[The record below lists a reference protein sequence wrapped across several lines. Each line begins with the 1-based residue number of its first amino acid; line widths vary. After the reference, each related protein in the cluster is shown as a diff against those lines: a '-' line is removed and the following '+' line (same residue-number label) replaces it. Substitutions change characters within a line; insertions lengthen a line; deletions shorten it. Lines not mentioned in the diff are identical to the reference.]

1 MQITVYTYI
10 YMCVCVCRSLCARFR
25 ECITYVCTKSEDV
38 EASDTI
44 DNVKAKIQDKEGAK
58 ERVWNVSGVG
68 FPVTDLVKRLVDF
81 MNSNDIDWSPFS
93 SANVTQMD
101 SATMEGWWRI
111 CRLATGHVFGTGI
124 PPDQQRL
131 IFAGKQLED
140 GRTLSDYNI
149 QKEKNL
155 LAMLAVFN
163 WCVLLLDLF
172 ASTSHMLHVLRKQ
185 KTSNKHGD

>member
-1 MQITVYTYI
+1 M
-10 YMCVCVCRSLCARFR
+10 LC
-25 ECITYVCTKSEDV
+25 TTSEDV

-68 FPVTDLVKRLVDF
+68 FPVTDWVKRLVDF
-81 MNSNDIDWSPFS
+81 MNSTDIDWIPFS

-101 SATMEGWWRI
+101 SATMEGCWRI
-111 CRLATGHVFGTGI
+111 CKGLATGHVFGTGI

-163 WCVLLLDLF
+163 WCVLLCFVVGSLCF
-172 ASTSHMLHVLRKQ
+172 NIPYAPCTEGIWGK
-185 KTSNKHGD
+185 KASNKHGD

>member
-10 YMCVCVCRSLCARFR
+10 YIYVCVCVCRSLCARFR

-101 SATMEGWWRI
+101 SATMEG
-111 CRLATGHVFGTGI
+111 
-124 PPDQQRL
+124 
-131 IFAGKQLED
+131 
-140 GRTLSDYNI
+140 
-149 QKEKNL
+149 
-155 LAMLAVFN
+155 
-163 WCVLLLDLF
+163 
-172 ASTSHMLHVLRKQ
+172 
-185 KTSNKHGD
+185 